1 MALGTGGAAS
11 ALAHISPRPTKT
23 LYGDNYLSF
32 DSASGGGT
40 FAQQFL
46 PEIYEKEIERFGK
59 RTVSGFLKMVG
70 AEMPLAS
77 DQVIWSEQGRL
88 HVAYDDAASGE
99 SVNIADASANTI
111 TLPNGNLVK
120 DNDTIIVS
128 NAGGSK
134 VLKCIV
140 VSGGGTATLTVAPY
154 SQSHLDNQNSGAV
167 NFSDAEDVKLFVYG
181 TEYKKGSSGLTGSI
195 DAPFTQ
201 FSNRPIILR
210 DRYQVNGSDTAQIGW
225 VEVTTEN
232 GASGYL
238 WYLKS
243 EHEARLRFEA
253 QLEMA
258 MVEGEKVGANFQG
271 TGAAA
276 VQGTEGLFAALE
288 SRGLIFNSTDFDVFT
303 GANSGGVSTAY
314 VQQTGLSE

>member
-88 HVAYDDAASGE
+88 HIAYDDAASGE

-120 DNDTIIVS
+120 NNDTIIVS
-128 NAGGSK
+128 FK
-134 VLKCIV
+134 
-140 VSGGGTATLTVAPY
+140 
-154 SQSHLDNQNSGAV
+154 
-167 NFSDAEDVKLFVYG
+167 
-181 TEYKKGSSGLTGSI
+181 
-195 DAPFTQ
+195 
-201 FSNRPIILR
+201 
-210 DRYQVNGSDTAQIGW
+210 
-225 VEVTTEN
+225 
-232 GASGYL
+232 
-238 WYLKS
+238 
-243 EHEARLRFEA
+243 
-253 QLEMA
+253 
-258 MVEGEKVGANFQG
+258 
-271 TGAAA
+271 
-276 VQGTEGLFAALE
+276 
-288 SRGLIFNSTDFDVFT
+288 
-303 GANSGGVSTAY
+303 
-314 VQQTGLSE
+314 

>member
-111 TLPNGNLVK
+111 TLPAVAAAGAGFNL
-120 DNDTIIVS
+120 
-128 NAGGSK
+128 K
-134 VLKCIV
+134 VIL
-140 VSGGGTATLTVAPY
+140 TA
-154 SQSHLDNQNSGAV
+154 
-167 NFSDAEDVKLFVYG
+167 
-181 TEYKKGSSGLTGSI
+181 
-195 DAPFTQ
+195 
-201 FSNRPIILR
+201 
-210 DRYQVNGSDTAQIGW
+210 
-225 VEVTTEN
+225 
-232 GASGYL
+232 
-238 WYLKS
+238 
-243 EHEARLRFEA
+243 
-253 QLEMA
+253 
-258 MVEGEKVGANFQG
+258 
-271 TGAAA
+271 TGAAGKVVSSA
-276 VQGTEGLFAALE
+276 NNITGYVEESAANGGNHTL
-288 SRGLIFNSTDFDVFT
+288 SADTDANTITIKAFNKGVLLAIFICISI
-303 GANSGGVSTAY
+303 AN
-314 VQQTGLSE
+314 